1 MNKNIFLILT
11 PILILGLGATWV
23 INKAN
28 SSYEIPI
35 IKSVPE
41 FSFKNQNGKNFTDKE
56 LNNKITVLDFIF
68 TTCPGPCP
76 MMTSNML
83 TLYKDFEKVPE
94 VQFISITV
102 DPENDTQSI
111 LKEYASLNGVKD
123 DRWNFLFSD
132 LESIKILKK
141 DGFMLFAD
149 ELPLGHAIKFILI
162 DDNGK
167 IRKYFDGTDKAS
179 VSILREDITRLVK
192 KIRT

>member
-132 LESIKILKK
+132 LESIKILKN

-149 ELPLGHAIKFILI
+149 ELPRGHAIKFILI

>member
-149 ELPLGHAIKFILI
+149 ELPRGHAIKFILI

>member
-132 LESIKILKK
+132 LESIKTLKK

-149 ELPLGHAIKFILI
+149 ELPRGHAIKFILI

>member
-11 PILILGLGATWV
+11 PILVLGLGATWV

-149 ELPLGHAIKFILI
+149 ELPRGHAIKFILI

>member
-1 MNKNIFLILT
+1 MDKKIFLVPTFIF
-11 PILILGLGATWV
+11 ILGLGATWV
-23 INKAN
+23 IEKAN
-28 SSYEIPI
+28 SSYDIPI

-41 FSFKNQNGKNFTDKE
+41 FSFKNQNGKIFTNEE

-76 MMTSNML
+76 MMTSNMSM
-83 TLYKDFEKVPE
+83 LYQDFEKVPE
-94 VQFISITV
+94 VQFVSITV

-111 LKEYASLNGVKD
+111 LKEYAYLNGVKD
-123 DRWNFLFSD
+123 NRWNFLFSD
-132 LESIKILKK
+132 LESTKILKK

-149 ELPLGHAIKFILI
+149 ELPSGHAVKFILI
-162 DDNGK
+162 DDDGN
-167 IRKYFDGTDKAS
+167 IRKYFDGTDRAS

>member
-1 MNKNIFLILT
+1 MDKKIFLVPTFIF
-11 PILILGLGATWV
+11 ILGLGATWV
-23 INKAN
+23 IEKAN
-28 SSYEIPI
+28 SSYDIPI

-41 FSFKNQNGKNFTDKE
+41 FSFKNQNGKIFTNEE

-76 MMTSNML
+76 MMTSNMSM
-83 TLYKDFEKVPE
+83 LYQDFEKVPE
-94 VQFISITV
+94 VQFVSITV

-111 LKEYASLNGVKD
+111 LKEYAYLNGVKD
-123 DRWNFLFSD
+123 NRWNFLFSD
-132 LESIKILKK
+132 LESTKILKK

-149 ELPLGHAIKFILI
+149 ELPNGHAVKFILI
-162 DDNGK
+162 DDDGK
-167 IRKYFDGTDKAS
+167 IRKYFDGTDRAS

>member
-11 PILILGLGATWV
+11 PILILGFGATWV

-76 MMTSNML
+76 MMTSNMS

-149 ELPLGHAIKFILI
+149 ELPRGHAIKFILI